1 MPLRLLV
8 AMIALVAAACGGD
21 GSTTAVDRYADDP
34 PSPTAPGTTT
44 SAALATTT
52 VEEAASTTTTVA
64 PEPACVR
71 VTDFE
76 ASAWFIVN
84 DGVMG
89 GRSDAR
95 GGIGESVLTWT
106 GTIVTQGGG
115 FSSIRGAVDGKL
127 AGAAELTMRIRTD
140 GRTYELLADDAA
152 SNRVTHYNPID
163 ATGGDWEIVTVP
175 LSGMEP
181 RIFGNL
187 VTADSFDPDRATQ
200 IGVIL
205 ADGLDGDFSFEIDWI
220 DACV

>member
-1 MPLRLLV
+1 MSLRLLV
-8 AMIALVAAACGGD
+8 AVIALVAAACAGD
-21 GSTTAVDRYADDP
+21 GSTTAADE
-34 PSPTAPGTTT
+34 SPVTTASAAPTTT
-44 SAALATTT
+44 MP
-52 VEEAASTTTTVA
+52 VEDVASTTTTAAPATTTTVA
-64 PEPACVR
+64 SEPECMR
-71 VTDFE
+71 VIDFE
-76 ASAWFIVN
+76 STDWFIVN

-115 FSSIRGAVDGKL
+115 FSSIRGAVDGQL
-127 AGAAELTMRIRTD
+127 AGATELTMRIRTD
-140 GRTYELLADDAA
+140 GRAYELLADDAS

-163 ATGGDWEIVTVP
+163 AAGGDWEVVTVS

-187 VTADSFDPDRATQ
+187 VTADPFDPDRATQ

-205 ADGLDGDFSFEIDWI
+205 ADGIDGDFAFEIDWI
-220 DACV
+220 DACA